1 MFLDRIKCKSKMTNI
16 TLSIPEELL
25 KEFKEKFP
33 EINIAEVARRV
44 IINKVEELE
53 KLEELKLK
61 GKI

>member
-1 MFLDRIKCKSKMTNI
+1 MTNI